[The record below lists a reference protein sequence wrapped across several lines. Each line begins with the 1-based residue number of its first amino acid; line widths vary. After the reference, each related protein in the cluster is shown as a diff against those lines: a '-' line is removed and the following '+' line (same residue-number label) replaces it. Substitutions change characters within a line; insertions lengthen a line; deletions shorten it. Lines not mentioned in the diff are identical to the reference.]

1 MLLDTWLDQ
10 PPGRQSDCYT
20 LVLAVQ
26 LYAIPPENG
35 GEAAVGLLI
44 GGPALTG
51 SGAVSPIGK
60 LHRPVSGAADR
71 SSDVLADAIRWGGG
85 DINQAERA
93 WLSGLT
99 RESHPVFEMMQGT
112 PVSGRPRDDEQVIPA
127 DIDAAIGG
135 AGIASGWLAIA
146 LATENQTKTGRQQ
159 LWATGSINS
168 LQIGAISA
176 MANHHGQR

>member
-1 MLLDTWLDQ
+1 M
-10 PPGRQSDCYT
+10 
-20 LVLAVQ
+20 
-26 LYAIPPENG
+26 
-35 GEAAVGLLI
+35 
-44 GGPALTG
+44 
-51 SGAVSPIGK
+51 
-60 LHRPVSGAADR
+60 
-71 SSDVLADAIRWGGG
+71 
-85 DINQAERA
+85 
-93 WLSGLT
+93 
-99 RESHPVFEMMQGT
+99 
-112 PVSGRPRDDEQVIPA
+112 SGRLQDDEKGIPT